1 MRHAKSDW
9 SLGVADYD
17 RPLNE
22 RGRQAAAA
30 MAEWLRAESLCPDQL
45 LSSSAA
51 RTRATAH
58 AVVDS
63 CGLDLARV
71 DFDRDLYLADAFT
84 WLQGV
89 HRVEA
94 TRSRLLICG
103 HNPGLDDLVEGLAG
117 VHVPRSPNG
126 KLMTTA
132 AIAHF
137 AIDGEWSAVGSETAR
152 LVQLQRP
159 REL

>member
-9 SLGVADYD
+9 SLGVADHD

-30 MAEWLRAESLCPDQL
+30 MAEWLVSESLCPDRL

-58 AVVDS
+58 SVADA
-63 CGLDLARV
+63 CGVGLARV

-84 WLQGV
+84 WLQMV
-89 HRVEA
+89 HRVSEEC
-94 TRSRLLICG
+94 SRLLICG

-117 VHVPRSPNG
+117 VHVPRSSTG

-137 AIDGEWSAVGSETAR
+137 AVDGEWSTLGPETAR
-152 LVQLQRP
+152 LMQLQRP
-159 REL
+159 RDL